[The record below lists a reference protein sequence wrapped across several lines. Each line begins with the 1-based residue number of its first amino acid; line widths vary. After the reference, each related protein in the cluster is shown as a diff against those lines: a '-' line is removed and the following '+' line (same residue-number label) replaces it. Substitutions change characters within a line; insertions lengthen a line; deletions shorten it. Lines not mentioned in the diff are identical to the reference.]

1 MSRGR
6 RGARRGKGG
15 GRGRGR
21 KGRGSSPRKMSSS
34 ARKKGVLAA
43 IRLAL
48 VVIVLTGMVAV
59 GVNLSLLDTGEVD
72 RLRDPSAVWSGER
85 ERVEVYN
92 AGGVSGMARE
102 ATGVLRD
109 AGFDLVTFG
118 NAAVFDSLRPSE
130 VVDRVGRADMAQA
143 VAATLGIDNVQ
154 SEPDPNL
161 YVDVTVVLGRKWSAP
176 TGETLSVPEAEPGWW
191 DPRTWF

>member
-1 MSRGR
+1 MSPGR
-6 RGARRGKGG
+6 RGS
-15 GRGRGR
+15 
-21 KGRGSSPRKMSSS
+21 GSGSS
-34 ARKKGVLAA
+34 AREKGVFAA
-43 IRLAL
+43 ARLAF
-48 VVIVLTGMVAV
+48 VVIALTGMVAV

-85 ERVEVYN
+85 VRVEVYN

-102 ATGVLRD
+102 ATGVLRE
-109 AGFDLVTFG
+109 AGFDVVTFG
-118 NAAVFDSLRPSE
+118 NARTFDPERRSE

-161 YVDVTVVLGRKWSAP
+161 YVDVTVVLGQEWSAP
-176 TGETLSVPEAEPGWW
+176 THETLAVPEAEQGWW